1 VVETTI
7 AGAQTLDYFQRVVDE
22 LLKTP

>member
-1 VVETTI
+1 VETTI